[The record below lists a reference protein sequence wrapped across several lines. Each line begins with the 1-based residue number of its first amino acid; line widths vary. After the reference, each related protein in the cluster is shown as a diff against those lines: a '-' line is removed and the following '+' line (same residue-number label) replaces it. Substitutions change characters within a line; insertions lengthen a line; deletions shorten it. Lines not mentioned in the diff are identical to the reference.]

1 MLELMN
7 KSQKNGKG
15 ATQLE
20 EEIKK
25 DKKQTFMN
33 GVMTLIFSQIIV
45 KLVGIIYKVYLTN
58 RYGFGDTGNA
68 IYNGGYQIYALLLL
82 VSSIGIP
89 NAISKLVSER
99 TSVGDYK
106 GADRVFNVSLAILGA
121 IGTLG
126 SLILFCGSGFIANVM
141 LDIPESAITLKI
153 LSPAIVLVA
162 ISSVIR
168 GYFNGRSQM
177 KPTGY
182 SQGLEQILKTVLTV
196 IIVEIAAHQTQNSV
210 VAMAAGATA
219 ATTLSV
225 VGSLL
230 YIIKY
235 YWNRKDD
242 FCTEMEEQTV
252 DTKKESTKQ
261 VIKRILQISIPASLT
276 SIVTSINKNID
287 SFTVVRGLKK
297 ITSTEEAKKLYGILT
312 GKTDMLTALPL
323 AFTIAF
329 ATALVPNISSAK
341 ARGDKKEIVK
351 RIKSSFL
358 YTMLIGMPCAFGLFT
373 FAGPIFSLIF
383 PNASEGASILRAVSM
398 VVVFTTVTQTLS
410 GSLQGLGNYKAPVVG
425 LVLGVIVKT
434 ILNLI
439 IIPIKGIGIYGATL
453 STLICQGISFGIE
466 FMVLKKMTNIK
477 FDKIKYFIKPIS
489 AAVIMSLGGYVS
501 YFIVGKILP
510 GRLATLIGLILSV
523 IIYVAAIIGLNILSK
538 EEIKDMP
545 KGNAIYNFLVR
556 IGVYKEEVTE

>member
-1 MLELMN
+1 ME
-7 KSQKNGKG
+7 KSQEKEKG
-15 ATQLE
+15 QYNLE
-20 EEIKK
+20 EVNKE
-25 DKKQTFMN
+25 KKQTFMN

-45 KLVGIIYKVYLTN
+45 KLVGIVYKVYLTN
-58 RYGFGDTGNA
+58 RTGFGDTGNA

-82 VSSIGIP
+82 ISSIGIP

-99 TSVGDYK
+99 TSVGDYR
-106 GADRVFNVSLAILGA
+106 GADRVFNVSLAILGG
-121 IGTLG
+121 IGTIG
-126 SLILFCGSGFIANVM
+126 SLILFLGSNFIANVM
-141 LDIPESAITLKI
+141 LDIPESAITLRI
-153 LSPAIVLVA
+153 LAPAIVLVA

-182 SQGLEQILKTVLTV
+182 SQSLEQILKTVLTI
-196 IIVEIAAHQTQNSV
+196 IIVEIAAHMSGNNV
-210 VAMAAGATA
+210 VSMAAGATA

-225 VGSLL
+225 MGSLL

-235 YWNRKDD
+235 YWNRKNG
-242 FCTEMEEQTV
+242 FLREMNQQTV
-252 DTKKESTKQ
+252 EVPNETTKD

-297 ITSTEEAKKLYGILT
+297 ITSAEEAKKLYGILT

-358 YTMLIGMPCAFGLFT
+358 LTMLIGLPCAFGLFT

-383 PNASEGASILRAVSM
+383 PNASDGASILRAVSM

-410 GSLQGLGNYKAPVVG
+410 GSLQGLGNYRAPVAG
-425 LVLGVIVKT
+425 LVFGVIVKT

-439 IIPIKGIGIYGATL
+439 IIPIKGIGIYGATI
-453 STLICQGISFGIE
+453 STIICQAISFGTE
-466 FMVLKKMTNIK
+466 FMVLKKMT
-477 FDKIKYFIKPIS
+477 KIRFNKMKYFIKPIS
-489 AAVIMSLGGYVS
+489 AALIMSVGGYAIYWIS
-501 YFIVGKILP
+501 DIILP
-510 GRLATLIGLILSV
+510 GRIATLVGLMFSV
-523 IIYVAAIIGLNILSK
+523 IIYVAAVIGLNILSK

-556 IGVYKEEVTE
+556 IGVYKEEAI